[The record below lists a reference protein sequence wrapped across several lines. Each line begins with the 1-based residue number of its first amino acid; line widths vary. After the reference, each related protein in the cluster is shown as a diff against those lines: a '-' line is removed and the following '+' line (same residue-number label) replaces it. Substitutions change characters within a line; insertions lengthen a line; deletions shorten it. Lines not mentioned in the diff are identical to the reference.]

1 MSRWTIQKGLDVPAE
16 CFTCNR
22 LACKGCKHQKAFAKF
37 EKSHKPVKAKK
48 GGAKCGGNIMT
59 DQEKWEW
66 LVRDSI
72 DNIEDSDGFS
82 DDQAIVWANNRIKE
96 LEKAHVRYETV
107 RKLNPVQ
114 FAKLYRKN
122 IDSGEAFD
130 SLVDRIASGE
140 LVL

>member
-1 MSRWTIQKGLDVPAE
+1 MNDIQKRWDSWVE
-16 CFTCNR
+16 
-22 LACKGCKHQKAFAKF
+22 LAKYHFEMGANLPIDDAF
-37 EKSHKPVKAKK
+37 
-48 GGAKCGGNIMT
+48 I
-59 DQEKWEW
+59 
-66 LVRDSI
+66 
-72 DNIEDSDGFS
+72 
-82 DDQAIVWANNRIKE
+82 WANERITE
-96 LEKAHVRYETV
+96 LEKAHVRYEAV